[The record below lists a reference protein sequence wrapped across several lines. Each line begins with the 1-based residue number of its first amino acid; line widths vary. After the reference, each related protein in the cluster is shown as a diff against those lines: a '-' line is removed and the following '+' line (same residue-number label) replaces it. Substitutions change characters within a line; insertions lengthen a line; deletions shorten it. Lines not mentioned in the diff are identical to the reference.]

1 VLLLG
6 LSESGL
12 VGGLIGL
19 GGLNPLGVSGSH
31 CNEMDAKRES
41 EDEEKRQKIKTTETK
56 PKGNRKG
63 GLGIK
68 WVRSVSPLN

>member
-1 VLLLG
+1 
-6 LSESGL
+6 
-12 VGGLIGL
+12 
-19 GGLNPLGVSGSH
+19 
-31 CNEMDAKRES
+31 MDAKRES